1 MLFKNLWLFLY
12 RFKMLKVLGLHSKL
26 IRPLIGSN
34 LVCRMSPVVSTAA
47 AGLNKRDFHVTPT
60 KLGGGDHEFI
70 V

>member
-1 MLFKNLWLFLY
+1 MSRKFRMF
-12 RFKMLKVLGLHSKL
+12 KVLGLHCKL

-34 LVCRMSPVVSTAA
+34 LVSRLSPVVSTAA
-47 AGLNKRDFHVTPT
+47 GLVKRDFHVTPT